1 MLSGA
6 TWYRAEG
13 SNPVVFAHLEFVI
26 LPLYIFLL
34 IYLSVT
40 YPFGLISDA
49 IFFMNEAL
57 LVLCLIVTCGIPL
70 RCK

>member
-49 IFFMNEAL
+49 IFYE
-57 LVLCLIVTCGIPL
+57 
-70 RCK
+70 